1 MSELKVDYKEFES
14 ISHEIDRVC
23 RVSLIVKGLKALT
36 NL

>member
-23 RVSLIVKGLKALT
+23 RVSLNRKRSKALT